1 MGGSRKDSRSDSSW
15 PLLVILAHDY
25 GAITVHAYNDGQSI
39 TQAASHVSHINDGY
53 LFILARWS
61 IRSHVMELCDQR
73 LIATSTFHICN
84 VYVYT
89 HMCTR

>member
-1 MGGSRKDSRSDSSW
+1 MGGSRKDSRSDSIW

-25 GAITVHAYNDGQSI
+25 GAITVHACNDGQSI

-73 LIATSTFHICN
+73 LIATSTFHNMYI
-84 VYVYT
+84 VYT
-89 HMCTR
+89 HICTW